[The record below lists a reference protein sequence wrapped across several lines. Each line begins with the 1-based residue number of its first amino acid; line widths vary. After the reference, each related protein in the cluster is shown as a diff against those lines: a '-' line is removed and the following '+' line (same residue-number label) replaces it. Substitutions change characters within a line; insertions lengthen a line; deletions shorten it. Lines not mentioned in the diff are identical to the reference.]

1 MLLARK
7 SQDFFPTLFNDL
19 FDFNWNGNYA
29 VNAVPQMNIKENN
42 ASYEMEF
49 SVPGLTK
56 DDLNI
61 SIDQDNNLVVEMTK
75 KTENEEKDDKNE
87 HYLRHEFTSSQ
98 FKEIMALPEN
108 IYKDKIDAKVE
119 NGILKISL
127 PKHEMVVEQP
137 SIKQIEIH

>member
-19 FDFNWNGNYA
+19 FDFNWNGNHA
-29 VNAVPQMNIKENN
+29 VNAAPQMNIKENK

-61 SIDQDNNLVVEMTK
+61 SIDKEDNLVVEMTK
-75 KTENEEKDDKNE
+75 KTEKEDKGNKDE

-98 FKEIMALPEN
+98 FKEIMALPDN

-127 PKHEMVVEQP
+127 PKREIEAEQP

>member
-29 VNAVPQMNIKENN
+29 VNAAPQMNIKENK

-61 SIDQDNNLVVEMTK
+61 SIDKEDNLVVEMTK
-75 KTENEEKDDKNE
+75 KTEKEDKGNKDE

-98 FKEIMALPEN
+98 FKEIMALPDN
-108 IYKDKIDAKVE
+108 IYNDKIDAKVE

-127 PKHEMVVEQP
+127 PKREIEAAQP

>member
-29 VNAVPQMNIKENN
+29 VNAAPQMNIKEND

-61 SIDQDNNLVVEMTK
+61 SIDQNDNLVVEMTK
-75 KTENEEKDDKNE
+75 KTENDEKDDKNE

>member
-29 VNAVPQMNIKENN
+29 ANAAPQMNIKENN

-61 SIDQDNNLVVEMTK
+61 SIDQEDNLVVEMTK
-75 KTENEEKDDKNE
+75 KTEKEEKDDKEE

-98 FKEIMALPEN
+98 FKEIMALPDN
-108 IYKDKIDAKVE
+108 IYKDQIDAKVE

-127 PKHEMVVEQP
+127 PKREIEAEQP

>member
-29 VNAVPQMNIKENN
+29 VNAAPQMNIKENK

-56 DDLNI
+56 DDLDI
-61 SIDQDNNLVVEMTK
+61 SIDKEDNLVVEMTK
-75 KTENEEKDDKNE
+75 KTEKEDKGNKDE

-98 FKEIMALPEN
+98 FKEIMALPDN

-127 PKHEMVVEQP
+127 PKREIEAEQP

>member
-1 MLLARK
+1 
-7 SQDFFPTLFNDL
+7 
-19 FDFNWNGNYA
+19 
-29 VNAVPQMNIKENN
+29 
-42 ASYEMEF
+42 
-49 SVPGLTK
+49 
-56 DDLNI
+56 
-61 SIDQDNNLVVEMTK
+61 DQDDNLVVEMTK
-75 KTENEEKDDKNE
+75 KTEKEEKGDKNE

-127 PKHEMVVEQP
+127 PKHEMTVEQP

>member
-7 SQDFFPTLFNDL
+7 SQDFFPTLFNEL

-29 VNAVPQMNIKENN
+29 VNAVPQMNIKEND

>member
-29 VNAVPQMNIKENN
+29 VNAVPQMNIKEND

>member
-29 VNAVPQMNIKENN
+29 VNAAPQMNIKEND

-61 SIDQDNNLVVEMTK
+61 SIDQNDNLVVEMTK

>member
-29 VNAVPQMNIKENN
+29 VNAAPQMNIKEND

-61 SIDQDNNLVVEMTK
+61 SIDQNDNLVVEMTK

-98 FKEIMALPEN
+98 FKEIMTLPEN

>member
-1 MLLARK
+1 M
-7 SQDFFPTLFNDL
+7 

-29 VNAVPQMNIKENN
+29 VNAAPQMNIKEND

-61 SIDQDNNLVVEMTK
+61 SIDQDDNLVVEMTK

-127 PKHEMVVEQP
+127 PKHEMAVEQP

>member
-29 VNAVPQMNIKENN
+29 VNAVPQMNIKEND

-75 KTENEEKDDKNE
+75 KTENEKKDDKNE

-127 PKHEMVVEQP
+127 PKHEMAVEQP

>member
-29 VNAVPQMNIKENN
+29 VNAAPQMNIKEND

-61 SIDQDNNLVVEMTK
+61 SVDQDDNLVVEMTK
-75 KTENEEKDDKNE
+75 KTEKEEKDDKNE

-127 PKHEMVVEQP
+127 PKHEMAVEQP

>member
-29 VNAVPQMNIKENN
+29 VNAVPQMNIKEND

-61 SIDQDNNLVVEMTK
+61 SIDQDDNLVVEMTK

>member
-7 SQDFFPTLFNDL
+7 SQDFIPTLFNDL
-19 FDFNWNGNYA
+19 FDMSWNGN
-29 VNAVPQMNIKENN
+29 NAMSNLPQMNIKEDNEC
-42 ASYEMEF
+42 YKMEL

-75 KTENEEKDDKNE
+75 KIEKEDKDE
-87 HYLRHEFTSSQ
+87 RYLRHEFTSTQ
-98 FKEIMALPEN
+98 FKETMVLPDN
-108 IYKDKIDAKVE
+108 ICKDEIDAKVE

-127 PKHEMVVEQP
+127 PKQP
-137 SIKQIEIH
+137 IIEAKPTLKQIEIH

>member
-1 MLLARK
+1 MLE
-7 SQDFFPTLFNDL
+7 
-19 FDFNWNGNYA
+19 FDFTLILLGFSFENVVPPGNL
-29 VNAVPQMNIKENN
+29 VERLVQ
-42 ASYEMEF
+42 
-49 SVPGLTK
+49 VPGLTK

-61 SIDQDNNLVVEMTK
+61 SIDKEDNLVVEMTK
-75 KTENEEKDDKNE
+75 KTEKEDKGNKDE

-98 FKEIMALPEN
+98 FKEIMALPDN

-127 PKHEMVVEQP
+127 PKREIEAEQP

>member
-29 VNAVPQMNIKENN
+29 VNAAPQMNIKEND

-61 SIDQDNNLVVEMTK
+61 SIDQDDNLVVEMTK

>member
-29 VNAVPQMNIKENN
+29 VNAAPQMNINENK

-61 SIDQDNNLVVEMTK
+61 SIDKEDNLVVEMTK
-75 KTENEEKDDKNE
+75 KTEKEDKGNKDE

-98 FKEIMALPEN
+98 FKEIMALPDN

-127 PKHEMVVEQP
+127 PKREIEAAQP

>member
-19 FDFNWNGNYA
+19 FDFNWNNNYA
-29 VNAVPQMNIKENN
+29 VNAVPQMNIKENK

-61 SIDQDNNLVVEMTK
+61 SIDKEDNLVVEMTK
-75 KTENEEKDDKNE
+75 KTEKEDKGNKDE

-98 FKEIMALPEN
+98 FKEIMALPDN

-127 PKHEMVVEQP
+127 PKREIEAAQP

>member
-29 VNAVPQMNIKENN
+29 VNAAPQMNIKENN

-61 SIDQDNNLVVEMTK
+61 SIDKEDNLVVEMTK
-75 KTENEEKDDKNE
+75 KTEKEDKGNKDE

-98 FKEIMALPEN
+98 FKEIMALPDN
-108 IYKDKIDAKVE
+108 IYKDQIDAKVE

-127 PKHEMVVEQP
+127 PKREIEAAQP

>member
-29 VNAVPQMNIKENN
+29 VNAAPQMNIKEND

-61 SIDQDNNLVVEMTK
+61 SIDQDDNLVVEMTK

-98 FKEIMALPEN
+98 FKEVMALPEN

>member
-29 VNAVPQMNIKENN
+29 VNAVPQMNIKEND

-75 KTENEEKDDKNE
+75 KTENEKKDDKNE

-127 PKHEMVVEQP
+127 PKHEMAMEQP

>member
-29 VNAVPQMNIKENN
+29 VNAAPQMNIKEND

-61 SIDQDNNLVVEMTK
+61 SIDKDDNLVVEMTK

-127 PKHEMVVEQP
+127 PKHEMALEQP

>member
-29 VNAVPQMNIKENN
+29 VNAAPQMNIKEND

-61 SIDQDNNLVVEMTK
+61 SIDQDDNLVVEMTK
-75 KTENEEKDDKNE
+75 KTENEKKDDKNE

>member
-29 VNAVPQMNIKENN
+29 INAAPQMNIKEND

-61 SIDQDNNLVVEMTK
+61 SIDQDDNLVVEMTK

-98 FKEIMALPEN
+98 FKEVMALPEN

>member
-29 VNAVPQMNIKENN
+29 VNAAPQMNIKEND

-61 SIDQDNNLVVEMTK
+61 SIDQDDNLVVEMTK

-127 PKHEMVVEQP
+127 PKHEMAVEQP
-137 SIKQIEIH
+137 SIKQIVIH

>member
-19 FDFNWNGNYA
+19 FDFNWNNNYA
-29 VNAVPQMNIKENN
+29 VNAAPQMNIKENK

-61 SIDQDNNLVVEMTK
+61 SIDKEDNLVVEMTK
-75 KTENEEKDDKNE
+75 KTEKEDKSNKDE

-98 FKEIMALPEN
+98 FKEIMALPDN

-127 PKHEMVVEQP
+127 PKREIEAAQP

>member
-29 VNAVPQMNIKENN
+29 ANAAPQMNIKENN

-61 SIDQDNNLVVEMTK
+61 SN
-75 KTENEEKDDKNE
+75 
-87 HYLRHEFTSSQ
+87 SSAGSTMPIIICPNC
-98 FKEIMALPEN
+98 KCRIYISGEIA
-108 IYKDKIDAKVE
+108 
-119 NGILKISL
+119 NGLLK
-127 PKHEMVVEQP
+127 
-137 SIKQIEIH
+137 